1 MKERGREF
9 IIKYLWFR
17 RRRRNTAPHPKNTK
31 TPAKKVHHS
40 REKNKDLVCCF

>member
-17 RRRRNTAPHPKNTK
+17 RRRRNTAPHPKNTIENSS
-31 TPAKKVHHS
+31 KKGTS
-40 REKNKDLVCCF
+40 